1 VATVDQQLDSMSDD
15 KNSVVPS
22 ASSGQQVVDADR
34 RDARATAAQLVEA
47 FRISPS
53 FLCLLR
59 GPEHVF
65 EMANE
70 AYSRLVGAR
79 ELIGRPVRDA
89 LPEVVEQGFITL
101 LDEVFRTGEPFHGAV
116 PVRIARVEGAAL
128 EERYVDFVYQALT
141 DAAGQRTGI
150 AAHGYDVT
158 EHVLARRE
166 VERLLTESE
175 QVQEALEDAN
185 TQLEE
190 QQAELETTNQQLQEN
205 AVELEVQAEELE
217 ATAEDLVER
226 IDEAESSRRRARFV
240 GEVGLAI
247 THGGALPE
255 IMQRCCQAA
264 VDHLD
269 AAFARVWV
277 LDPAEQILV
286 LTASAGLYTHLNGPH
301 GRVPMGQFKI
311 GQIAAQRRPHL
322 TNSVIGDPRVPEQAW
337 AAREGLVAFAGYPL
351 VVWNDIVGVMAMFA
365 KRPLSPEDYE
375 ALGTGATAVSVTIS
389 NVRHLEGEQRA
400 RRAAEAAE
408 HAKAEFLATMSHEL
422 RTPLNAIGGYVE
434 LLDLGIRGP
443 VTAAQRL
450 DLARI
455 QQSQQHL
462 LGLINQILDLA
473 KDDAGALRVDRSP
486 VRTGDTV
493 DAALALVRPQAVSK
507 ALDLGDACG
516 GSANAG
522 YIGDELRVRQIL
534 VNLLG
539 NAVKFT
545 SAGGRILVD
554 CAITEA
560 PPREALLTVGA
571 PYVGL
576 RVADTGLGIPSDQ
589 MGRIFEPF
597 TQVEGGSTAY
607 TRPAGGTGLGL
618 AISRRL
624 ARLMGGDL
632 TVESRPGEGSAF
644 TLWLP
649 AVDRRARPRRATS
662 VTPVA
667 DPPAEVNAADRRAD
681 HDASSRRATPIRRAD
696 GMISDLTRLAEGLV
710 AEVVPLVHSWVARL
724 RTDAA
729 IPDVERLP
737 DVELEDHAATLVTDV
752 ALALRF
758 LDGTAGALP
767 TSIRDGTAIMNVI
780 GERHG
785 AQRARLGWTESALA
799 RECAMLAEEV
809 DGTLGRI
816 GTNVSAG
823 AIEQARRAAARLL
836 EQAMR
841 VSLGGFRLEELGGPS
856 TQDSAGE
863 RATS

>member
-1 VATVDQQLDSMSDD
+1 MSDD
-15 KNSVVPS
+15 KNIISPS
-22 ASSGQQVVDADR
+22 APVAKHGADAAYQDLT
-34 RDARATAAQLVEA
+34 DTSTLLAEA
-47 FRISPS
+47 FRVSPS

-59 GPEHVF
+59 GPDHVF

-70 AYSRLVGAR
+70 AYQRLVGDR
-79 ELIGRPVRDA
+79 ELLGRPVREA

-101 LDEVFRTGEPFHGAV
+101 LDGVLRTGDPFHGHEV
-116 PVRIARVEGAAL
+116 PVRIARVAGAGL

-141 DAAGQRTGI
+141 DVAGERTGI
-150 AAHGYDVT
+150 MAHGYDVT
-158 EHVLARRE
+158 DQVLARRE
-166 VERLLTESE
+166 VERLLAESE
-175 QVQEALEDAN
+175 LAQEALEDVN

-190 QQAELETTNQQLQEN
+190 QQAELETTNHQLQEN
-205 AVELEVQAEELE
+205 AVELEAQAEELE
-217 ATAEDLVER
+217 VTTQHLADR
-226 IDEAESSRRRARFV
+226 IEEAESSTRRARFV

-247 THGGALPE
+247 TRGGSLPE

-286 LTASAGLYTHLNGPH
+286 LTASAGQYTHLNGPH
-301 GRVPMGQFKI
+301 GRVPMGEFKI
-311 GQIAAQRRPHL
+311 GQIAAERRPHL
-322 TNSVIGDPRVPEQAW
+322 TNTVIGDPRVPEQAW

-351 VVWNDIVGVMAMFA
+351 VVWNDIVGVMALFA
-365 KRPLSPEDYE
+365 RRPLSPEDFE

-434 LLDLGIRGP
+434 LLDLGLRGP
-443 VTAAQRL
+443 VTPAQRL

-473 KDDAGALRVDRSP
+473 KDDAGALRVDRAA

-507 ALDLGDACG
+507 ALELGDACG

-522 YIGDELRVRQIL
+522 YMGDELRVRQIL

-545 SAGGRILVD
+545 SAGGRISVD

-560 PPREALLTVGA
+560 PPREALLSDGA

-576 RVADTGLGIPSDQ
+576 RVADTGLGIPADQ

-624 ARLMGGDL
+624 ARLMSGDL
-632 TVESRPGEGSAF
+632 TVESRPGEGSTF

-649 AVDRRARPRRATS
+649 AVERRAR
-662 VTPVA
+662 
-667 DPPAEVNAADRRAD
+667 
-681 HDASSRRATPIRRAD
+681 SRRAGSMTPAGDPPVEIGASDRRGERDAAARRASPAPRAE
-696 GMISDLTRLAEGLV
+696 GSISDLTRLAEGLV
-710 AEVVPLVHSWVARL
+710 TEVVPLVHSWVARL

-729 IPDVERLP
+729 IPDVEGLP
-737 DVELEDHAATLVTDV
+737 QVELEDHAATLVTDV

-767 TSIRDGTAIMNVI
+767 KTIRDGTAIMNVI

-785 AQRARLGWTESALA
+785 AQRARLGWPESALT
-799 RECAMLAEEV
+799 RECALLAEEV
-809 DGTLGRI
+809 DSALGRI
-816 GTNVSAG
+816 GTNVPAG
-823 AIEQARRAAARLL
+823 VVEQARRAAARLL

-856 TQDSAGE
+856 TQDTADE
-863 RATS
+863 AATS